1 MPKYKSN
8 ADRLLQRIEATLRS
22 RGRHLDARNF
32 KIEHVIGIAYAHGFT
47 DLDQVDK
54 IVVKDWGRPLGDISN
69 YLVRRKEKMD
79 DLSPLLRMSGSREV
93 VEIDSS

>member
-1 MPKYKSN
+1 MPLYKSN
-8 ADRLLQRIEATLRS
+8 ADKLLQRIEATLRS

-32 KIEHVIGIAYAHGFT
+32 KIEHIVGIAYAHGFT

-54 IVVKDWGRPLGDISN
+54 MIVKDWCRPLGDFSN
-69 YLVRRKEKMD
+69 YYVRKKEKMD

-93 VEIDSS
+93 VEVDTS